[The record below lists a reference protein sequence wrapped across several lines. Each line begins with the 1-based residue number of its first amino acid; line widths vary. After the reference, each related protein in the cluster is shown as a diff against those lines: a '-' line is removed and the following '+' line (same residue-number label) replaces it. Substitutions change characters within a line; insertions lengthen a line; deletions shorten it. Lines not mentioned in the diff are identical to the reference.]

1 MFSSMVQF
9 GETSS
14 LRLAFSAFTA
24 NNMGMSK
31 SPDFIRTLMR
41 RRQAE
46 PAEPYSAA
54 EVDKLLNQFKQLEQQ
69 VESQKQVIGSLQRN
83 ALADPA
89 TGLANR
95 RTLESELAKSL
106 STARRYGRRHALI
119 WVELSDFSALEALG
133 EETTAH
139 VLTHT
144 ARLLRQNIRATDIAS
159 RPHDVAPVFACILNE
174 LRLAENATVRA
185 TEISKVLNGTPCVA
199 PRATLHLTAQVG
211 YFVFGS
217 EDSVDDIIAKAQKAC
232 HTGMPS

>member
-1 MFSSMVQF
+1 
-9 GETSS
+9 
-14 LRLAFSAFTA
+14 
-24 NNMGMSK
+24 MSK
-31 SPDFIRTLMR
+31 APDFIRTLMR
-41 RRQAE
+41 HRKGEAD
-46 PAEPYSAA
+46 APYSAA
-54 EVDKLLNQFKQLEQQ
+54 EVDKLINHFKSLEQQ
-69 VESQKQVIGSLQRN
+69 VESQKEVIGALQKQ

-95 RTLESELAKSL
+95 RTLESELDKSL

-119 WVELSDFSALEALG
+119 WIELADYATLEALG
-133 EETTAH
+133 EDTTDH
-139 VLTHT
+139 VLKHT

-185 TEISKVLNGTPCVA
+185 TEISRVLNGTPCVC

-217 EDSVDDIIAKAQKAC
+217 EDSVSDIIGKAQKAC
-232 HTGMPS
+232 HEGQPA

>member
-1 MFSSMVQF
+1 
-9 GETSS
+9 
-14 LRLAFSAFTA
+14 
-24 NNMGMSK
+24 MSK

-41 RRQAE
+41 RRQGE
-46 PAEPYSAA
+46 PEAPFSAA

-69 VESQKQVIGSLQRN
+69 VESQKEVIGALQKQ

-95 RTLESELAKSL
+95 RTLESELDKSL

-119 WVELSDFSALEALG
+119 WIEIADYAALEALG
-133 EETTAH
+133 EETIAH
-139 VLTHT
+139 VLKHT

-174 LRLAENATVRA
+174 LRMADNAAMRA
-185 TEISKVLNGTPCVA
+185 SEISHVLNGTPCVT

-211 YFVFGS
+211 HVVFGAD
-217 EDSVDDIIAKAQKAC
+217 DSVTDVIAKAQKAC
-232 HTGMPS
+232 HG